1 MNDAA
6 DALDWPRA
14 NQLALMAEIA
24 AVGALLARHG
34 GQTPERAPPATPNII
49 SALDRAAE
57 CLALSSFE
65 RKIVVMCA
73 AIELEAGFAALCGL
87 SNGDCSRA
95 YPTFGLA
102 LAAFAD
108 AHWSALTPAGA
119 LRRFGLIEVQPGASL
134 TAAALRIYEA
144 FLHEL
149 AGIVGVD
156 GRLAAFVAPLPPPDR
171 LVPSQQRIAA
181 EISRILD
188 LAAADGS
195 APCVQLVGEDAYGK
209 RSVAAEA
216 FARLGFGAFSL
227 DATALQGQAHE
238 IEVRARA
245 AERHARLR
253 GAGLF
258 IDAHDDAEA
267 LGRQEFARFL
277 DQFTMPAL
285 VATRRPFGGGRRLTH
300 VFDVNRPTRPE
311 QCRLW
316 LDCLAA
322 ALGPPVAEEVALPG
336 RGRRS
341 GEWAVR
347 LRRRGDPDRSPTRRC
362 GYRGRSWREVVA
374 GGAADEPTR
383 AFRSRRAART
393 PPPLG

>member
-156 GRLAAFVAPLPPPDR
+156 GRLAAFVAPLPPPIVWSR
-171 LVPSQQRIAA
+171 ANSASPPRSPGSSISPPLMAARPACSWSARTHTGSGAWPPRPLRGWALAPLALTLPHCKGRRTRSRCGRVPRSATRGCAA
-181 EISRILD
+181 PASLSTRMTMPKHWGGRSSRAFLTNSRCRRWSRPGGR
-188 LAAADGS
+188 LAA
-195 APCVQLVGEDAYGK
+195 GEG
-209 RSVAAEA
+209 
-216 FARLGFGAFSL
+216 
-227 DATALQGQAHE
+227 
-238 IEVRARA
+238 
-245 AERHARLR
+245 
-253 GAGLF
+253 
-258 IDAHDDAEA
+258 
-267 LGRQEFARFL
+267 
-277 DQFTMPAL
+277 
-285 VATRRPFGGGRRLTH
+285 
-300 VFDVNRPTRPE
+300 
-311 QCRLW
+311 
-316 LDCLAA
+316 
-322 ALGPPVAEEVALPG
+322 
-336 RGRRS
+336 
-341 GEWAVR
+341 
-347 LRRRGDPDRSPTRRC
+347 
-362 GYRGRSWREVVA
+362 
-374 GGAADEPTR
+374 
-383 AFRSRRAART
+383 
-393 PPPLG
+393 